1 MSEMN
6 ADCRIKPAYHR
17 AVLSSA
23 TFAATAAAVAA
34 DAAAAV
40 QRRARLPVRSSVRNC
55 WLRLRMM
62 ETEHDRGGCHVPDCT
77 SALLRLQR
85 LPLEP
90 AQHHQHQQQSISLSD
105 EGALKAAETVVV
117 YSNI

>member
-1 MSEMN
+1 MM
-6 ADCRIKPAYHR
+6 
-17 AVLSSA
+17 V
-23 TFAATAAAVAA
+23 TA
-34 DAAAAV
+34 
-40 QRRARLPVRSSVRNC
+40 
-55 WLRLRMM
+55 
-62 ETEHDRGGCHVPDCT
+62 HDRGGCHVPDCT

-90 AQHHQHQQQSISLSD
+90 AQHHQQQSISLSD